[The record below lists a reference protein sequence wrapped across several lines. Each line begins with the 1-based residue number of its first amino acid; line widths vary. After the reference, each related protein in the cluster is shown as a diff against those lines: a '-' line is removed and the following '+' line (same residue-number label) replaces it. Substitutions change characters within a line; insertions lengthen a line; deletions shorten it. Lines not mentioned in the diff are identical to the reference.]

1 VEGGRRKRTKE
12 KRTDERREGGRRDG
26 KKEGRPTV
34 HRMILV
40 IQDEVRIKKQINNM
54 KIEWRWCLSIG
65 DEGGEWWETE
75 EAKYFLYMVGKYY

>member
-1 VEGGRRKRTKE
+1 MK
-12 KRTDERREGGRRDG
+12 RDG

-40 IQDEVRIKKQINNM
+40 IHDEVRIKKQINNM

-65 DEGGEWWETE
+65 DEGGEGGGSKQKRQGTSFIWQ
-75 EAKYFLYMVGKYY
+75 VSISRHSRSQNH